1 MAFEQLGD
9 QNVLG
14 GLNNQNIIRGEDQP
28 HPVSKEDLDA
38 FFTALSMLPFAG
50 VEGRMMRG
58 IGTTGRAMSR
68 FEAGPSSPK
77 APEPAPAPAPK
88 FGPEPEP
95 QPETPPPPPSV
106 PLRGTPLEV
115 PPVPS
120 PVPSPAS
127 SPVTGSPASSWNA
140 RQAVTG
146 SPASSYTWNT
156 RQAVTGGTRAFDYMG
171 QPKVIARR
179 DGHWT
184 GQDSHG
190 VYYTDRNYYNDALY
204 GNVADAL
211 AKAGGRVPAPAES
224 SWHGLTRAIGEMT
237 PEQFSEFMQR
247 LEALRNARGAM
258 PR

>member
-28 HPVSKEDLDA
+28 HPMSKEDLNA
-38 FFTALSMLPFAG
+38 FFTALSMLPYAG
-50 VEGRMMRG
+50 AIGQMIRG

-77 APEPAPAPAPK
+77 APEPAPAPAPAPK
-88 FGPEPEP
+88 FGPEPAP
-95 QPETPPPPPSV
+95 SPETPPAPPSV
-106 PLRGTPLEV
+106 PLRETPLET

-127 SPVTGSPASSWNA
+127 SSS
-140 RQAVTG
+140 
-146 SPASSYTWNT
+146 STWNT
-156 RQAVTGGTRAFDYMG
+156 RQAVTGGARAFDYMG
-171 QPKVIARR
+171 QPKVVVRGR

>member
-28 HPVSKEDLDA
+28 HPVSKEDLNA
-38 FFTALSMLPFAG
+38 FFTALSMLPYAG
-50 VEGRMMRG
+50 AIGQMIRG
-58 IGTTGRAMSR
+58 IGTTGRATSR
-68 FEAGPSSPK
+68 FDDGGAGPSSPH
-77 APEPAPAPAPK
+77 APSPAPSPAPL
-88 FGPEPEP
+88 
-95 QPETPPPPPSV
+95 PETPPA
-106 PLRGTPLEV
+106 
-115 PPVPS
+115 PS
-120 PVPSPAS
+120 PAPLPETPPAPSPAS
-127 SPVTGSPASSWNA
+127 SF
-140 RQAVTG
+140 
-146 SPASSYTWNT
+146 TWNS
-156 RQAVTGGTRAFDYMG
+156 RQAVTGGARAFDYMG
-171 QPKVIARR
+171 QPKVVVRGR

-190 VYYTDRNYYNDALY
+190 VYYTDRNYYNDGLY

>member
-1 MAFEQLGD
+1 MSFEQLGD
-9 QNVLG
+9 RNVLG
-14 GLNNQNIIRGEDQP
+14 GLNNQNIIHGEDQP
-28 HPVSKEDLDA
+28 HPMSKEDVDA

-50 VEGRMMRG
+50 AIGQMIRG
-58 IGTTGRAMSR
+58 IGTTGRAVSR
-68 FEAGPSSPK
+68 FENGGAGPSSPK

-88 FGPEPEP
+88 LGPEPAP
-95 QPETPPPPPSV
+95 SSPRAPSPAPSPAPLPETPPAPPSV
-106 PLRGTPLEV
+106 PLRETPLET

-120 PVPSPAS
+120 PVPSPAPS
-127 SPVTGSPASSWNA
+127 STWNL
-140 RQAVTG
+140 RQAI
-146 SPASSYTWNT
+146 
-156 RQAVTGGTRAFDYMG
+156 TGGERAFDYMG
-171 QPKVIARR
+171 QPKAVVRR

-190 VYYTDRNYYNDALY
+190 VYYTDRNYYNDGLY

>member
-28 HPVSKEDLDA
+28 HPVSKEDLNA
-38 FFTALSMLPFAG
+38 FFTALSMLPYAG
-50 VEGRMMRG
+50 AIGQMIRG
-58 IGTTGRAMSR
+58 IGTTGRAVSR
-68 FEAGPSSPK
+68 FEDRGAGPSSPK
-77 APEPAPAPAPK
+77 APEPAPAPAPS
-88 FGPEPEP
+88 
-95 QPETPPPPPSV
+95 PETPPAPAPSSPRAPSPAPSPAPLPETPPAPPSV
-106 PLRGTPLEV
+106 PLRETPLET

-120 PVPSPAS
+120 PVPSPAPS
-127 SPVTGSPASSWNA
+127 STWNL
-140 RQAVTG
+140 RQAI
-146 SPASSYTWNT
+146 
-156 RQAVTGGTRAFDYMG
+156 TGGERAFDYMG
-171 QPKVIARR
+171 QPKAVVRR

-190 VYYTDRNYYNDALY
+190 VYYTDRNYYNDGLY

>member
-28 HPVSKEDLDA
+28 HPVSKEDLNA
-38 FFTALSMLPFAG
+38 FFTALSMLPYAG
-50 VEGRMMRG
+50 AIGQMIRG

-68 FEAGPSSPK
+68 FEDGGAGPSSPK
-77 APEPAPAPAPK
+77 APEPAPSPAPK
-88 FGPEPEP
+88 FGPETPP
-95 QPETPPPPPSV
+95 SPETPPAPPSV
-106 PLRGTPLEV
+106 PLRETP
-115 PPVPS
+115 PAPPSMPSPVPS
-120 PVPSPAS
+120 PVPSPAPS
-127 SPVTGSPASSWNA
+127 SS
-140 RQAVTG
+140 
-146 SPASSYTWNT
+146 TWNT
-156 RQAVTGGTRAFDYMG
+156 RQAVTGGARAFDYMG
-171 QPKVIARR
+171 QPKVVVRGR

-190 VYYTDRNYYNDALY
+190 VYYTDRNYYNDGLY

>member
-1 MAFEQLGD
+1 MAIEQLGD

-28 HPVSKEDLDA
+28 HPVSKEDLNA
-38 FFTALSMLPFAG
+38 FFTALSMLPYAG
-50 VEGRMMRG
+50 AIGQMIRG

-68 FEAGPSSPK
+68 FEDGGAGPSSPK

-88 FGPEPEP
+88 PAPEPAP
-95 QPETPPPPPSV
+95 SPETPPAPSSMPLPETPPA
-106 PLRGTPLEV
+106 
-115 PPVPS
+115 
-120 PVPSPAS
+120 PSPAS
-127 SPVTGSPASSWNA
+127 SF
-140 RQAVTG
+140 
-146 SPASSYTWNT
+146 TWNS
-156 RQAVTGGTRAFDYMG
+156 RQAVTGGERAFDYMG
-171 QPKVIARR
+171 QPKVTVRGR

-190 VYYTDRNYYNDALY
+190 VYYTDRNYYNDGLY

>member
-1 MAFEQLGD
+1 MAIEQLGD

-28 HPVSKEDLDA
+28 HPVSKEDLNA
-38 FFTALSMLPFAG
+38 FFTALSMLPYAG
-50 VEGRMMRG
+50 AIGQMIRG

-68 FEAGPSSPK
+68 FEDGGAGPSSPK

-88 FGPEPEP
+88 PAPEPAP
-95 QPETPPPPPSV
+95 SPETPPAPSS
-106 PLRGTPLEV
+106 
-115 PPVPS
+115 VPS
-120 PVPSPAS
+120 PAPSSAPSPAS
-127 SPVTGSPASSWNA
+127 SFTWNS
-140 RQAVTG
+140 RQAI
-146 SPASSYTWNT
+146 
-156 RQAVTGGTRAFDYMG
+156 TGGERAFDYMG
-171 QPKVIARR
+171 QPKVVVRGR

-190 VYYTDRNYYNDALY
+190 VYYADRNYYNDGLY

>member
-28 HPVSKEDLDA
+28 HPVSKEDLNA
-38 FFTALSMLPFAG
+38 FFTALSMLPYAG
-50 VEGRMMRG
+50 AIGQMIRG

-68 FEAGPSSPK
+68 FEDGGAGPSSPK

-88 FGPEPEP
+88 LGPEPAP
-95 QPETPPPPPSV
+95 SPETPPAPSSM
-106 PLRGTPLEV
+106 
-115 PPVPS
+115 PS
-120 PVPSPAS
+120 PAPSPAS
-127 SPVTGSPASSWNA
+127 SPASS
-140 RQAVTG
+140 
-146 SPASSYTWNT
+146 STWNT
-156 RQAVTGGTRAFDYMG
+156 RQAVTGGARAFDYMG
-171 QPKVIARR
+171 QPKVVVRGR

-190 VYYTDRNYYNDALY
+190 VYYTDRNYYNDGLY

>member
-1 MAFEQLGD
+1 MALEQLGD

-28 HPVSKEDLDA
+28 HPVSKEDLNA
-38 FFTALSMLPFAG
+38 FFTALSMLPYAG
-50 VEGRMMRG
+50 AIGQMIRG

-68 FEAGPSSPK
+68 FEDGGAGPSSPK
-77 APEPAPAPAPK
+77 APEPAPAPAP
-88 FGPEPEP
+88 
-95 QPETPPPPPSV
+95 
-106 PLRGTPLEV
+106 
-115 PPVPS
+115 S
-120 PVPSPAS
+120 PAPSPAS
-127 SPVTGSPASSWNA
+127 SPETPPAPSSVSLSETPPAPSPASSFTWNA

-146 SPASSYTWNT
+146 GA
-156 RQAVTGGTRAFDYMG
+156 RAFDYMG
-171 QPKVIARR
+171 QPKVVVRGR

-190 VYYTDRNYYNDALY
+190 VYYADRNYYNDGLY

>member
-28 HPVSKEDLDA
+28 HPMSKEDLNA
-38 FFTALSMLPFAG
+38 FFTALSMLPYAG
-50 VEGRMMRG
+50 AIGQMIRG

-88 FGPEPEP
+88 FGPEPAP
-95 QPETPPPPPSV
+95 SPETPPAPPSV
-106 PLRGTPLEV
+106 PLRETLP

-120 PVPSPAS
+120 PVPSPTS
-127 SPVTGSPASSWNA
+127 SP
-140 RQAVTG
+140 
-146 SPASSYTWNT
+146 TWNT
-156 RQAVTGGTRAFDYMG
+156 RQAVTGGARAFDYMG
-171 QPKVIARR
+171 QPKVVVRGR

>member
-28 HPVSKEDLDA
+28 HPVSKEDLNA
-38 FFTALSMLPFAG
+38 FFTALSMLPYAG
-50 VEGRMMRG
+50 AIGQMIRG
-58 IGTTGRAMSR
+58 IGTTGRAVSR
-68 FEAGPSSPK
+68 FEDRGAGPSSPK

-88 FGPEPEP
+88 FGPEPAP
-95 QPETPPPPPSV
+95 SSPRAPSPAPSPAPLPETPPAPPSV
-106 PLRGTPLEV
+106 PLRETPLET

-120 PVPSPAS
+120 PVPSPAPS
-127 SPVTGSPASSWNA
+127 STWNL
-140 RQAVTG
+140 RQAI
-146 SPASSYTWNT
+146 
-156 RQAVTGGTRAFDYMG
+156 TGGERAFDYMG
-171 QPKVIARR
+171 QPKAVVRR

-190 VYYTDRNYYNDALY
+190 VYYTDRNYYNDGLY

>member
-9 QNVLG
+9 QFRGV
-14 GLNNQNIIRGEDQP
+14 NQNTIRGEDQP
-28 HPVSKEDLDA
+28 HPVSKEDLNA
-38 FFTALSMLPFAG
+38 FFTALSMLPYAG
-50 VEGRMMRG
+50 AIGQMIRG
-58 IGTTGRAMSR
+58 VGTTGRAMSR
-68 FEAGPSSPK
+68 FEDGGAGPSSPK

-88 FGPEPEP
+88 FGPEPAP
-95 QPETPPPPPSV
+95 SPETPPAPPSV
-106 PLRGTPLEV
+106 PLPGTPLEV

-120 PVPSPAS
+120 PVPSPAPS
-127 SPVTGSPASSWNA
+127 STS
-140 RQAVTG
+140 
-146 SPASSYTWNT
+146 WNT
-156 RQAVTGGTRAFDYMG
+156 RQAVTGGARAFDYMG
-171 QPKVIARR
+171 QPKVVVRGR

-190 VYYTDRNYYNDALY
+190 VYYTDRNYYNDGLY

-237 PEQFSEFMQR
+237 PEQFNEFMQR

>member
-28 HPVSKEDLDA
+28 HPVSKEDLNA
-38 FFTALSMLPFAG
+38 FFTALSMLPYAG
-50 VEGRMMRG
+50 AIGQMIRG

-88 FGPEPEP
+88 FGPEPAP
-95 QPETPPPPPSV
+95 SPETPPAPPSM
-106 PLRGTPLEV
+106 PLRETLPA
-115 PPVPS
+115 PVPS
-120 PVPSPAS
+120 PVPSPAPS
-127 SPVTGSPASSWNA
+127 SS
-140 RQAVTG
+140 
-146 SPASSYTWNT
+146 TWNT
-156 RQAVTGGTRAFDYMG
+156 RQAVTGGARAFDYMG
-171 QPKVIARR
+171 QPKVVVRGR

>member
-28 HPVSKEDLDA
+28 HPVSKEDLNA
-38 FFTALSMLPFAG
+38 FFTALSMLPYAG
-50 VEGRMMRG
+50 AIGQMIRG
-58 IGTTGRAMSR
+58 IGTTGRGMSR
-68 FEAGPSSPK
+68 FEDGGAGPSSPK

-88 FGPEPEP
+88 FGPEPAP
-95 QPETPPPPPSV
+95 SPETPPAPPSV
-106 PLRGTPLEV
+106 PLPETP
-115 PPVPS
+115 PA
-120 PVPSPAS
+120 PSPAS
-127 SPVTGSPASSWNA
+127 SS
-140 RQAVTG
+140 
-146 SPASSYTWNT
+146 TWNT
-156 RQAVTGGTRAFDYMG
+156 RQAVTGGGRAFDYMG
-171 QPKVIARR
+171 QPKVVVRGR

-190 VYYTDRNYYNDALY
+190 VYYTDRNYYNDGLY

>member
-28 HPVSKEDLDA
+28 HPVSKEDLNA
-38 FFTALSMLPFAG
+38 FFTALSMLPYAG
-50 VEGRMMRG
+50 AIGQMIRG

-68 FEAGPSSPK
+68 FEDGGAGPSSPK

-88 FGPEPEP
+88 PAPEPAP
-95 QPETPPPPPSV
+95 SPETPPAPSSV
-106 PLRGTPLEV
+106 PLVE
-115 PPVPS
+115 PS
-120 PVPSPAS
+120 PAPSPAS
-127 SPVTGSPASSWNA
+127 SF
-140 RQAVTG
+140 
-146 SPASSYTWNT
+146 TWNS
-156 RQAVTGGTRAFDYMG
+156 RQAVTGGSRAFDYMG
-171 QPKVIARR
+171 QPKVTVRGR

-190 VYYTDRNYYNDALY
+190 VYYTDRNYYNDGLY

>member
-9 QNVLG
+9 QFRGV
-14 GLNNQNIIRGEDQP
+14 NQNTIRGEDQP
-28 HPVSKEDLDA
+28 HPVSKEDLNA
-38 FFTALSMLPFAG
+38 FFTALSMLPYAG
-50 VEGRMMRG
+50 AIGQMIRG
-58 IGTTGRAMSR
+58 VGTTGRAMSR
-68 FEAGPSSPK
+68 FEDGGAGPSSPK

-88 FGPEPEP
+88 FGPEPAP
-95 QPETPPPPPSV
+95 SPETPPAPPSV
-106 PLRGTPLEV
+106 PLPGTPLEV

-120 PVPSPAS
+120 PVPSPAPS
-127 SPVTGSPASSWNA
+127 STS
-140 RQAVTG
+140 
-146 SPASSYTWNT
+146 WNT
-156 RQAVTGGTRAFDYMG
+156 RQAVTGGARAFDYMG
-171 QPKVIARR
+171 QPKVVVRGR

-190 VYYTDRNYYNDALY
+190 VYYTDRNYYNDGLY

>member
-28 HPVSKEDLDA
+28 HPVSKEDLNA
-38 FFTALSMLPFAG
+38 FFTALSMLPYAG
-50 VEGRMMRG
+50 AIGQMIRG
-58 IGTTGRAMSR
+58 IGTTGRAVSR
-68 FEAGPSSPK
+68 FEDRGAGPSSPK

-88 FGPEPEP
+88 FGPEPAP
-95 QPETPPPPPSV
+95 SPSSPRAPSPAPSPAPLPETPPAPPSV
-106 PLRGTPLEV
+106 PLRETPLET

-120 PVPSPAS
+120 PVPSPAPS
-127 SPVTGSPASSWNA
+127 STWNL
-140 RQAVTG
+140 RQAI
-146 SPASSYTWNT
+146 
-156 RQAVTGGTRAFDYMG
+156 TGGERAFDYMG
-171 QPKVIARR
+171 QPKAVVRR

-190 VYYTDRNYYNDALY
+190 VYYTDRNYYNDGLY

>member
-28 HPVSKEDLDA
+28 HPVSKEDLNA
-38 FFTALSMLPFAG
+38 FFTALSMLPYAG
-50 VEGRMMRG
+50 AIGQMIRG

-68 FEAGPSSPK
+68 FEDGGAGPSSPK
-77 APEPAPAPAPK
+77 APEPAPSSPKAPEPAPS
-88 FGPEPEP
+88 
-95 QPETPPPPPSV
+95 PETPPAPSSV
-106 PLRGTPLEV
+106 PLPETP
-115 PPVPS
+115 PA
-120 PVPSPAS
+120 PSPAS
-127 SPVTGSPASSWNA
+127 SFTWNA

-146 SPASSYTWNT
+146 GA
-156 RQAVTGGTRAFDYMG
+156 RAFDYMG
-171 QPKVIARR
+171 QPKVVVRGR

-190 VYYTDRNYYNDALY
+190 VYYTDRNYYNDGLY

>member
-1 MAFEQLGD
+1 MAIEQLGD

-28 HPVSKEDLDA
+28 HPVSKEDLNA
-38 FFTALSMLPFAG
+38 FFTALSTLPYAG
-50 VEGRMMRG
+50 AIGQMIRG
-58 IGTTGRAMSR
+58 IGTTGRGMSR
-68 FEAGPSSPK
+68 FEDGGAGPSSPK

-88 FGPEPEP
+88 PGPSPAP
-95 QPETPPPPPSV
+95 SPETPPAPPSM
-106 PLRGTPLEV
+106 
-115 PPVPS
+115 PS
-120 PVPSPAS
+120 PETPPAPSPAS
-127 SPVTGSPASSWNA
+127 SF
-140 RQAVTG
+140 
-146 SPASSYTWNT
+146 TWNT
-156 RQAVTGGTRAFDYMG
+156 RQAVTGGERAFDYMG
-171 QPKVIARR
+171 QPKVVVRGR

-190 VYYTDRNYYNDALY
+190 VYYTDRNYYNDGLY

>member
-28 HPVSKEDLDA
+28 HPVSKEDLNA
-38 FFTALSMLPFAG
+38 FFTALSMLPYAG
-50 VEGRMMRG
+50 AIGQMIRG

-88 FGPEPEP
+88 FGPEPAP
-95 QPETPPPPPSV
+95 SPETPPAPPSV
-106 PLRGTPLEV
+106 PLRETPLET

-127 SPVTGSPASSWNA
+127 SS
-140 RQAVTG
+140 
-146 SPASSYTWNT
+146 TWNT
-156 RQAVTGGTRAFDYMG
+156 RQAVTGGARAFDYMG
-171 QPKVIARR
+171 QPKVVVRGR

>member
-28 HPVSKEDLDA
+28 HPMSKEDLNA
-38 FFTALSMLPFAG
+38 FFTALSMLPYAG
-50 VEGRMMRG
+50 AIGQMIRG

-77 APEPAPAPAPK
+77 APEPAPAPAPAPK
-88 FGPEPEP
+88 FGPEPAP
-95 QPETPPPPPSV
+95 SPETPPAPPSV
-106 PLRGTPLEV
+106 PLPGTPLET

-127 SPVTGSPASSWNA
+127 SSS
-140 RQAVTG
+140 
-146 SPASSYTWNT
+146 STWNT
-156 RQAVTGGTRAFDYMG
+156 RQAVTGGARAFDYMG
-171 QPKVIARR
+171 QPKVVVRGR

-190 VYYTDRNYYNDALY
+190 VYYTDRNYYNDGLY

>member
-1 MAFEQLGD
+1 M
-9 QNVLG
+9 
-14 GLNNQNIIRGEDQP
+14 
-28 HPVSKEDLDA
+28 SKEDLNA
-38 FFTALSMLPFAG
+38 FFTALSMLPYAG
-50 VEGRMMRG
+50 AIGQMIRG

-88 FGPEPEP
+88 FGPEPAP
-95 QPETPPPPPSV
+95 SPETPPAPPSV
-106 PLRGTPLEV
+106 PLRETPLEV

-120 PVPSPAS
+120 PVPSPAPS
-127 SPVTGSPASSWNA
+127 STS
-140 RQAVTG
+140 
-146 SPASSYTWNT
+146 WNT
-156 RQAVTGGTRAFDYMG
+156 RQAVTGGARAFDYMG
-171 QPKVIARR
+171 QPTVVVRGR

-190 VYYTDRNYYNDALY
+190 VYYTDRNYYNDGLY

>member
-28 HPVSKEDLDA
+28 HPMSKEDLNA
-38 FFTALSMLPFAG
+38 FFTALSMLPYAG
-50 VEGRMMRG
+50 AIGQMIRG

-88 FGPEPEP
+88 FGPEPAP
-95 QPETPPPPPSV
+95 SPETPPAPPSV
-106 PLRGTPLEV
+106 PLPGTPLET

-127 SPVTGSPASSWNA
+127 SSS
-140 RQAVTG
+140 
-146 SPASSYTWNT
+146 STWNT
-156 RQAVTGGTRAFDYMG
+156 RQAVTGGARAFDYMG
-171 QPKVIARR
+171 QPKVVVRGR

>member
-1 MAFEQLGD
+1 MAIEQLGD

-14 GLNNQNIIRGEDQP
+14 GMNNQNIIRGEDQP
-28 HPVSKEDLDA
+28 HPVSKEDLNA
-38 FFTALSMLPFAG
+38 FFTALSMLPYAG
-50 VEGRMMRG
+50 AIGQMIRG

-68 FEAGPSSPK
+68 FEDGGAGPSSPK

-88 FGPEPEP
+88 LGPSPAP
-95 QPETPPPPPSV
+95 SPETPPAPS
-106 PLRGTPLEV
+106 PTPLPET
-115 PPVPS
+115 PPA
-120 PVPSPAS
+120 PSPAS
-127 SPVTGSPASSWNA
+127 SS
-140 RQAVTG
+140 
-146 SPASSYTWNT
+146 TWNT
-156 RQAVTGGTRAFDYMG
+156 RQAVTGGARAFDYMG
-171 QPKVIARR
+171 QPKVVVRGR

-190 VYYTDRNYYNDALY
+190 VYYTDRNYYNDGLY

>member
-28 HPVSKEDLDA
+28 HPMSKEDLNA
-38 FFTALSMLPFAG
+38 FFTALSMLPYAG
-50 VEGRMMRG
+50 AIGQMIRG

-88 FGPEPEP
+88 FGPEPAP
-95 QPETPPPPPSV
+95 SPETPPAPPSV
-106 PLRGTPLEV
+106 PLPETLPA
-115 PPVPS
+115 PVPS

-127 SPVTGSPASSWNA
+127 SS
-140 RQAVTG
+140 
-146 SPASSYTWNT
+146 TWNT
-156 RQAVTGGTRAFDYMG
+156 RQAVTGGARAFDYMG
-171 QPKVIARR
+171 QPKVVVRGR

-204 GNVADAL
+204 GNVTDAL

>member
-1 MAFEQLGD
+1 MALEQLGD

-28 HPVSKEDLDA
+28 HPVSKEDLNA
-38 FFTALSMLPFAG
+38 FFTALSMLPYAG
-50 VEGRMMRG
+50 AIGQMIRG

-68 FEAGPSSPK
+68 FEDGGAGPSSPK
-77 APEPAPAPAPK
+77 APEPAPAPAPS
-88 FGPEPEP
+88 
-95 QPETPPPPPSV
+95 PETPPA
-106 PLRGTPLEV
+106 
-115 PPVPS
+115 
-120 PVPSPAS
+120 PSPAS
-127 SPVTGSPASSWNA
+127 SFTWNA

-146 SPASSYTWNT
+146 
-156 RQAVTGGTRAFDYMG
+156 GERAFDYMG
-171 QPKVIARR
+171 QPKVVVRGR

-190 VYYTDRNYYNDALY
+190 VYYTDRNYYNDGLY

>member
-28 HPVSKEDLDA
+28 HPMSKEDLNA
-38 FFTALSMLPFAG
+38 FFTALSMLPYAG
-50 VEGRMMRG
+50 AIGQMIRG

-77 APEPAPAPAPK
+77 APEPAPAPAPAPK
-88 FGPEPEP
+88 FGPEPAP
-95 QPETPPPPPSV
+95 SPETPPAPPSV
-106 PLRGTPLEV
+106 PLPGTPLET

-127 SPVTGSPASSWNA
+127 SSS
-140 RQAVTG
+140 
-146 SPASSYTWNT
+146 STWNT
-156 RQAVTGGTRAFDYMG
+156 RQAVTGGARAFDYMG
-171 QPKVIARR
+171 QPKVVVRGR

>member
-28 HPVSKEDLDA
+28 HPMSKEDLNA
-38 FFTALSMLPFAG
+38 FFTALSMLPYAG
-50 VEGRMMRG
+50 AIGQMIRG

-77 APEPAPAPAPK
+77 APEPAPAPAPAPK
-88 FGPEPEP
+88 FGPEPAP
-95 QPETPPPPPSV
+95 SPETPPAPPSV
-106 PLRGTPLEV
+106 PLPGTPLET

-127 SPVTGSPASSWNA
+127 SS
-140 RQAVTG
+140 
-146 SPASSYTWNT
+146 TWNT
-156 RQAVTGGTRAFDYMG
+156 RQAVTGGARAFDYMG
-171 QPKVIARR
+171 QPKVVVRGR

-190 VYYTDRNYYNDALY
+190 VYYTDRNYYNDGLY

>member
-28 HPVSKEDLDA
+28 HPVSKEDLNA
-38 FFTALSMLPFAG
+38 FFTALSMLPYAG
-50 VEGRMMRG
+50 AIGQMIRG

-68 FEAGPSSPK
+68 FEDGGAGPSSPH
-77 APEPAPAPAPK
+77 APSPAPSPAPL
-88 FGPEPEP
+88 
-95 QPETPPPPPSV
+95 PETPPA
-106 PLRGTPLEV
+106 
-115 PPVPS
+115 PS
-120 PVPSPAS
+120 PAPLPETPPAPSPAS
-127 SPVTGSPASSWNA
+127 SF
-140 RQAVTG
+140 
-146 SPASSYTWNT
+146 TWNS
-156 RQAVTGGTRAFDYMG
+156 RQAVTGGARAFDYMG
-171 QPKVIARR
+171 QPKAVVRGR

-190 VYYTDRNYYNDALY
+190 VYYTDRNYYNDGLY

>member
-1 MAFEQLGD
+1 MAIEQLGD

-28 HPVSKEDLDA
+28 HPVSKEDLNA
-38 FFTALSMLPFAG
+38 FFTALSMLPYAG
-50 VEGRMMRG
+50 AIGQMIRG

-68 FEAGPSSPK
+68 FEDGGAGPSSPK

-88 FGPEPEP
+88 PAPEPAP
-95 QPETPPPPPSV
+95 LPETPPAPPSV
-106 PLRGTPLEV
+106 P
-115 PPVPS
+115 S
-120 PVPSPAS
+120 PAPSPAS
-127 SPVTGSPASSWNA
+127 SS
-140 RQAVTG
+140 
-146 SPASSYTWNT
+146 TWNT
-156 RQAVTGGTRAFDYMG
+156 RQAVTGGARAFDYMG
-171 QPKVIARR
+171 QPKVVVRGR

-190 VYYTDRNYYNDALY
+190 VYYTDRNYYNDGLY

>member
-28 HPVSKEDLDA
+28 HPMSKEDLNA
-38 FFTALSMLPFAG
+38 FFTALSMLPYAG
-50 VEGRMMRG
+50 AIGQMIRG

-88 FGPEPEP
+88 FGPEPAP
-95 QPETPPPPPSV
+95 SPETPPPPPSE
-106 PLRGTPLEV
+106 PLPGTPLEV

-120 PVPSPAS
+120 PVPSPAPS
-127 SPVTGSPASSWNA
+127 STS
-140 RQAVTG
+140 
-146 SPASSYTWNT
+146 WNT
-156 RQAVTGGTRAFDYMG
+156 RQAVTGGARAFDYMG
-171 QPKVIARR
+171 QPKVMVRR

>member
-1 MAFEQLGD
+1 MAIEQLGD

-14 GLNNQNIIRGEDQP
+14 GMNNQNIIRGEDQP
-28 HPVSKEDLDA
+28 HPVSKEDLNA
-38 FFTALSMLPFAG
+38 FFTALSMLPYAG
-50 VEGRMMRG
+50 AIGQMIRG

-68 FEAGPSSPK
+68 FEDGGAGPSSPK

-88 FGPEPEP
+88 LGPSPAP
-95 QPETPPPPPSV
+95 SPETPPAPS
-106 PLRGTPLEV
+106 PTPLPET
-115 PPVPS
+115 PPAPL
-120 PVPSPAS
+120 PAS
-127 SPVTGSPASSWNA
+127 SS
-140 RQAVTG
+140 
-146 SPASSYTWNT
+146 TWNT
-156 RQAVTGGTRAFDYMG
+156 RQAVTGGARAFDYMG
-171 QPKVIARR
+171 QPKVVVRGR

-190 VYYTDRNYYNDALY
+190 VYYTDRNYYNDGLY

>member
-28 HPVSKEDLDA
+28 HPVSKEDLNA
-38 FFTALSMLPFAG
+38 FFTALSMLPYAG
-50 VEGRMMRG
+50 AIGQMIRG
-58 IGTTGRAMSR
+58 IGTTGRAVSR
-68 FEAGPSSPK
+68 FEDRGAGPSSPK

-88 FGPEPEP
+88 FGPEPAP
-95 QPETPPPPPSV
+95 SSPRAPSPAPSPAPLPETPPAPPSV
-106 PLRGTPLEV
+106 PLRETPLET

-120 PVPSPAS
+120 PVPSPAPS
-127 SPVTGSPASSWNA
+127 STWNL
-140 RQAVTG
+140 RQAI
-146 SPASSYTWNT
+146 
-156 RQAVTGGTRAFDYMG
+156 TGGERAFDYMG
-171 QPKVIARR
+171 QPKAVVRR

-190 VYYTDRNYYNDALY
+190 VYYTDRNYYNDGLY
-204 GNVADAL
+204 GNVTDAL

>member
-1 MAFEQLGD
+1 MAFAQLGD

-28 HPVSKEDLDA
+28 HPVSKEDLNA
-38 FFTALSMLPFAG
+38 FFTALSMLPYAG
-50 VEGRMMRG
+50 AIGQMIRG

-68 FEAGPSSPK
+68 FEDGGAGPSSPK
-77 APEPAPAPAPK
+77 APEPAPAPAPS
-88 FGPEPEP
+88 PA
-95 QPETPPPPPSV
+95 
-106 PLRGTPLEV
+106 
-115 PPVPS
+115 PS
-120 PVPSPAS
+120 PVPSPETPPAPS
-127 SPVTGSPASSWNA
+127 SVPLPETPPAPSFTWNA

-146 SPASSYTWNT
+146 GA
-156 RQAVTGGTRAFDYMG
+156 RAFDYMG
-171 QPKVIARR
+171 QPKVVVRGR

-190 VYYTDRNYYNDALY
+190 VYYTDRNYYNDGLY

>member
-1 MAFEQLGD
+1 MAIEQLGD

-28 HPVSKEDLDA
+28 HPVSKEDLNA
-38 FFTALSMLPFAG
+38 FFTALSMLPYAG
-50 VEGRMMRG
+50 AIGQMIRG

-68 FEAGPSSPK
+68 FEDGGAGPSSPK

-88 FGPEPEP
+88 LGPEPAP
-95 QPETPPPPPSV
+95 SPETPPAPSSV
-106 PLRGTPLEV
+106 PLVE
-115 PPVPS
+115 PS
-120 PVPSPAS
+120 PAPSPAS
-127 SPVTGSPASSWNA
+127 SS
-140 RQAVTG
+140 
-146 SPASSYTWNT
+146 TWNT
-156 RQAVTGGTRAFDYMG
+156 RQAVTGGARAFDYMG
-171 QPKVIARR
+171 QPKVVVRGR

-190 VYYTDRNYYNDALY
+190 VYYTDRNYYNDGLY

>member
-28 HPVSKEDLDA
+28 RPVSKEDLNA
-38 FFTALSMLPFAG
+38 FFTALSMLPYAG
-50 VEGRMMRG
+50 AIGQMIRG
-58 IGTTGRAMSR
+58 VGTTGRAMSR
-68 FEAGPSSPK
+68 FEDGGAGPSSPK
-77 APEPAPAPAPK
+77 APEYAPAPAPK
-88 FGPEPEP
+88 FGPEPAP
-95 QPETPPPPPSV
+95 SPETPPAPPSV
-106 PLRGTPLEV
+106 PLPGTPLEV

-120 PVPSPAS
+120 PVPSPAPS
-127 SPVTGSPASSWNA
+127 SS
-140 RQAVTG
+140 
-146 SPASSYTWNT
+146 TWNT
-156 RQAVTGGTRAFDYMG
+156 RQAVTGGARAFDNMG
-171 QPKVIARR
+171 QPKVVVRGR

-184 GQDSHG
+184 GQDSQG
-190 VYYTDRNYYNDALY
+190 VYYTDRNYYNDGLY

>member
-14 GLNNQNIIRGEDQP
+14 GLNNQNIIHGEDKP
-28 HPVSKEDLDA
+28 HPMSEEDLNA
-38 FFTALSMLPFAG
+38 FFTALSMLPYAG
-50 VEGRMMRG
+50 AIGQMIRG

-88 FGPEPEP
+88 FGPEPAP
-95 QPETPPPPPSV
+95 SPETPPAPPSE
-106 PLRGTPLEV
+106 PLPGTPLEV

-120 PVPSPAS
+120 PVPSPAPS
-127 SPVTGSPASSWNA
+127 STS
-140 RQAVTG
+140 
-146 SPASSYTWNT
+146 WNT
-156 RQAVTGGTRAFDYMG
+156 RQAVTGGARAFDYMG
-171 QPKVIARR
+171 QPKVMVRR

>member
-28 HPVSKEDLDA
+28 HPVSKEDLNA
-38 FFTALSMLPFAG
+38 FFTALSMLPYAG
-50 VEGRMMRG
+50 AIGQMIRG

-68 FEAGPSSPK
+68 FEDGGAGPSSPK

-88 FGPEPEP
+88 PAPEPAP
-95 QPETPPPPPSV
+95 SPETPPAPSS
-106 PLRGTPLEV
+106 
-115 PPVPS
+115 VPS
-120 PVPSPAS
+120 PAPSPAS
-127 SPVTGSPASSWNA
+127 SF
-140 RQAVTG
+140 
-146 SPASSYTWNT
+146 TWNS
-156 RQAVTGGTRAFDYMG
+156 RQAVTGGARAFDYMG
-171 QPKVIARR
+171 QPKVVVRGR

-190 VYYTDRNYYNDALY
+190 VYYTDRNYYNDGLY

>member
-1 MAFEQLGD
+1 MAIEQLGD

-28 HPVSKEDLDA
+28 HPVSKEDLNA
-38 FFTALSMLPFAG
+38 FFTALSMLPYAG
-50 VEGRMMRG
+50 AIGQMIRG

-68 FEAGPSSPK
+68 FEDGGAGPSSPK

-88 FGPEPEP
+88 LGPEPAP
-95 QPETPPPPPSV
+95 SPETPPAPSSM
-106 PLRGTPLEV
+106 
-115 PPVPS
+115 PS
-120 PVPSPAS
+120 PAPSPAS
-127 SPVTGSPASSWNA
+127 SPASS
-140 RQAVTG
+140 
-146 SPASSYTWNT
+146 STWNT
-156 RQAVTGGTRAFDYMG
+156 RQAVTGGARAFDYMG
-171 QPKVIARR
+171 QPKVVARGR

-190 VYYTDRNYYNDALY
+190 VYYTDRNYYNDGLY